1 MSHCDSRTALTSGT
15 DLRGRSSM
23 HMGTCVVLR
32 EKGGGLSDGVGERHR
47 NYRQSRYLCRA
58 KGRDQTHL
66 DRAVD
71 CGAFRQDGLCLSS
84 TVRTFSG
91 QGNSC
96 AGRSD
101 CILFP
106 RREEAGIH
114 TSTCTRSIPCMAS
127 IVVQTQHIQ
136 PNHQPT
142 SRRLACRYALQDRLS
157 GSRPVYA
164 NQALFSQQSYAHF

>member
-1 MSHCDSRTALTSGT
+1 
-15 DLRGRSSM
+15 M

-32 EKGGGLSDGVGERHR
+32 EKGGGLSDGVSERHR
-47 NYRQSRYLCRA
+47 IYRQSRYLRRA
-58 KGRDQTHL
+58 KGRDQRHL
-66 DRAVD
+66 NRAVD

-101 CILFP
+101 CIVFP
-106 RREEAGIH
+106 RREEACIH
-114 TSTCTRSIPCMAS
+114 TSTCICPTRCMAS
-127 IVVQTQHIQ
+127 VVVQPQQIQ

-142 SRRLACRYALQDRLS
+142 SWRLACRYALQDRLS

-164 NQALFSQQSYAHF
+164 NQALFSQQSYAYF